1 MLGRAKQ
8 VVFLVNMMTLS
19 CWSRKCP
26 QHLSGVMDQ
35 EHQEVRGDHHVHLP
49 GIFHG
54 RVALKLIL
62 MMLLINGYSC
72 NHSPSPPSGV

>member
-1 MLGRAKQ
+1 
-8 VVFLVNMMTLS
+8 
-19 CWSRKCP
+19 
-26 QHLSGVMDQ
+26 MDQ

-62 MMLLINGYSC
+62 MMLPIDGYSC
-72 NHSPSPPSGV
+72 NQSPSPPSGV